1 MEYGRRD
8 TIKKLGYDKEREE
21 EERAKQDTEKVEKV
35 AFRKE

>member
-21 EERAKQDTEKVEKV
+21 EERAKQDTEKAEKV
-35 AFRKE
+35 AFGKE